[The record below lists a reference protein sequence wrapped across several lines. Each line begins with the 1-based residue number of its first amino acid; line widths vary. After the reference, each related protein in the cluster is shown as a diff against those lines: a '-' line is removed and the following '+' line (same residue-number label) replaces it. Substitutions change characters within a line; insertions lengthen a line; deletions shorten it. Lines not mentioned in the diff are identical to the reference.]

1 MEVSSHYPTVTVF
14 LLLLLSSATFLS
26 ARLIRIGT
34 YKCNNSKECLSQ
46 EGKGDLPCCSLEYVS
61 QNTKSSCSNLTIL
74 IDSDVVKLKGIA
86 NFEHCRNISII
97 GKNRAMPSTI
107 SCEEAG
113 NKMTFLKDSVFEDTN
128 YVGNESWKDIW
139 TSFKSRRHLFFK
151 HHHVQDNSQIKGTS
165 LTQNSSHGLKFSDIH
180 RLLLTNLIITGCGQ
194 VRASNSMC
202 NSSVLLV
209 NCSNVDIKY
218 VSFESNKD
226 TAIYYVNMD
235 GYVRLES
242 VRFVKNQQ
250 LQNRSRHETK
260 SFPGGLLVHFE
271 TVLDK
276 PHNKLYIINCTFD
289 ANSSPGYYEFAPK
302 LKPVLEDWMPY
313 GLGGAV
319 GLIFMNDVHGI
330 NVEIHNTKFL
340 NNKGTWG
347 AGLCIQ
353 FQQES
358 YNNSIT
364 VVNTKFNN
372 NNAAMA
378 GGGANV
384 RFGRIPSSATNITN
398 LNSVTFNTSVFQRN
412 TGRYGGGVLVFA
424 SAGSIETPSGSMI
437 SFVGCSWLYN
447 FGRYSPAVDVSPF
460 RFDEQSSG
468 FLPVPTFE
476 NCTFSH
482 NRIIKARLNHTLYI
496 NAGVFVI
503 THFEVEF
510 SGNIIF
516 FNNSLTALYIT
527 WGRAIFREGTH
538 VQFSNNT
545 GIRGGAVVMYGFST
559 FGVNDNSYF
568 LFTGNIATAVGGG
581 IYYESTEQREYF
593 EGRRCFL
600 DYTGTTENISQ
611 RNLTFVF
618 TDNTAE
624 ESGTSIYSA
633 SFYACF
639 FRYYGILRGRNITDF
654 FGKIGVFQ
662 FDNVTNDQYN
672 ISNSLFGTYGM
683 KFHLMD
689 KSQTI
694 FATPGKKVKLNIQ
707 LLDEFDEIL
716 PDNYV
721 VKIDVG
727 SNLTLD
733 SLYTSHDT
741 TKIFGQ
747 PGENATL
754 TISTQHP
761 IRSVHCQLNLSMV
774 SCSPGFY
781 YNEHSKSCMCSS
793 DNSQQSYSAITKCNY
808 SKFLAYIDHGYWAG
822 YYHDN
827 NYNASN
833 LYTAL
838 CPMQFCSPSTR
849 FLQTSTLLPRNG
861 RNLNRFMCDKR
872 KGILCGFCN
881 DGLSVYFHSRNYHCG
896 SETLCSYGILFYI
909 LSELLPVVAI
919 FTLIVVCNFNFT
931 SGNVNG
937 LMLFSQMLDIVA
949 IKFKDYQQESFHSLP
964 FNFKMQRYL
973 EHIYEGIYDI
983 FNLDFFR
990 YKELSFCIFKSAGVM
1005 PILAMKYVTTVFAFL
1020 LVLCL
1025 VALLNSDLCARVYR
1039 IRRWRSM
1046 NASYI
1051 HGISAFLVL
1060 CYAQCT
1066 RVTFFILTWANL
1078 SGNSNSQPHK
1088 VAVTYYGGL
1097 HYFGED
1103 HIPYALPA
1111 LLCLCTVVFLPPLL
1125 LIFYPLIL
1133 QLLGRCGLSEHRVV
1147 VVLLRLS
1154 QLHRL
1159 VPIVDSFQASFKDNM
1174 RYFAG
1179 LYFLYRVALLA
1190 VYSFWRSSTVFYALS
1205 EFLLISFLGI
1215 HAVAQPYA
1223 SHKHNIIDGM
1233 LFLNLAVINGL
1244 SAYTMLVKVEDKQLH
1259 GSQHKIKPP
1268 LYTGYCQ
1275 IVLIYLP
1282 LFVALVVLIRYFLH
1296 KNCKREIRAD
1306 ELLSAPGSSQ
1316 EEHDLIS
1323 ADEDRRSTRNSQ
1335 DVASSCD

>member
-1 MEVSSHYPTVTVF
+1 MRMEILSQYRRVAVF
-14 LLLLLSSATFLS
+14 LLLMLSNSTFLS
-26 ARLIRIGT
+26 VRLIQVGT
-34 YKCNNSKECLSQ
+34 RNCNDSMECISQ
-46 EGKGDLPCCSLEYVS
+46 EGKGVMPCCSLEYVS
-61 QNTKSSCSNLTIL
+61 QNTRSVCSNLTIL
-74 IDSDVVKLKGIA
+74 IASDVLELKGIA
-86 NFEHCRNISII
+86 NFEHCHNISII
-97 GKNRAMPSTI
+97 GRSLAMPSTI
-107 SCEEAG
+107 SCEEAE
-113 NKMTFLKDSVFEDTN
+113 NKMTFLKNSEFEDTN
-128 YVGNESWKDIW
+128 YVGKESWKDIW
-139 TSFKSRRHLFFK
+139 SHRHSIFK
-151 HHHVQDNSQIKGTS
+151 HRHIQDSGQLKGAS
-165 LTQNSSHGLKFSDIH
+165 LTQSGSRGLKFSDIH
-180 RLLLTNLIITGCGQ
+180 GLSMTNLIITGCGQ
-194 VRASNSMC
+194 VRTSKNQC

-209 NCSNVDIKY
+209 NCSNVAIKY
-218 VSFESNKD
+218 VSFEANKD
-226 TAIYYVNMD
+226 TAIYFINMN

-242 VRFVKNQQ
+242 VCFINNQP
-250 LQNRSRHETK
+250 LQNQSQQETK

-271 TVLDK
+271 TMLDK
-276 PHNKLYIINCTFD
+276 PHNKVYIINCVFD
-289 ANSSPGYYEFAPK
+289 ANSAPGYYEFAPK

-319 GLIFMNDVHGI
+319 GLIFMNNVHGI
-330 NVEIHNTKFL
+330 DVELHNTKFL
-340 NNKGTWG
+340 NNTGTWG

-358 YNNSIT
+358 HNNSIT
-364 VVNTKFNN
+364 AVNCEFSDNS
-372 NNAAMA
+372 AAMA

-384 RFGRIPSSATNITN
+384 RFGRIPSSATDNISS
-398 LNSVTFNTSVFQRN
+398 LNSVTFHNSVFQRN
-412 TGRYGGGVLVFA
+412 TGRYGGGLLVFA
-424 SAGSIETPSGSMI
+424 SAGSIETPPGSMVK
-437 SFVGCSWLYN
+437 FVGCSWFYN

-468 FLPVPTFE
+468 FLPIPTFE

-482 NRIIKARLNHTLYI
+482 NRIIKARRNRTLYI

-510 SGNIIF
+510 SDNIAF

-527 WGRAIFREGTH
+527 WGRAIFRKGSH
-538 VQFSNNT
+538 VRFSNNT

-559 FGVNDNSYF
+559 FGVNDNSCF
-568 LFTGNIATAVGGG
+568 SFTGNTATAVGGG

-600 DYTGTTENISQ
+600 DYIGMTENVSQ

-618 TDNTAE
+618 KDNTAE

-639 FRYYGILRGRNITDF
+639 FRYYGTLRGRNITDF

-662 FDNVTNDQYN
+662 FDNVTSDQYN
-672 ISNSLFGTYGM
+672 KIPNSLFGTYGM
-683 KFHLMD
+683 KFYLSN
-689 KSQTI
+689 KTV
-694 FATPGKKVKLNIQ
+694 FATPGKKLNLNIQ
-707 LLDEFDEIL
+707 LLDEFSEIL

-721 VKIDVG
+721 LKIDVG

-733 SLYTSHDT
+733 SLYSSHDT

-754 TISTQHP
+754 TVSTQHP
-761 IRSVHCQLNLSMV
+761 IRSVHCQLNLSML

-781 YNEHSKSCMCSS
+781 YNEYSKSCMCSS

-808 SKFLAYIDHGYWAG
+808 SRFRAYIDHGYWAG
-822 YYHDN
+822 YYYDN
-827 NYNASN
+827 DYNASN

-849 FLQTSTLLPRNG
+849 FLQTYTLLPRNS
-861 RNLNRFMCDKR
+861 RDLNRFICDKR
-872 KGILCGFCN
+872 KGILCGFCD
-881 DGLSVYFHSRNYHCG
+881 DGLSVHFHSRDYHCG
-896 SETLCSYGILFYI
+896 TETLCSYGILFYI
-909 LSELLPVVAI
+909 LSELFPVVAI

-937 LMLFSQMLDIVA
+937 LILFSQMLDIVA
-949 IKFKDYQQESFHSLP
+949 IKFKDYQQQSFHSLP
-964 FNFKMQRYL
+964 FHFKMQRYL

-990 YKELSFCIFKSAGVM
+990 YKQLSFCIFKSAGVM
-1005 PILAMKYVTTVFAFL
+1005 PILAMKYVTTIFAFL

-1025 VALLNSDLCARVYR
+1025 VAFLNSNLCARVYR
-1039 IRRWRSM
+1039 IWRWRSV

-1051 HGISAFLVL
+1051 HGITAFLVL

-1078 SGNSNSQPHK
+1078 SGNSNAQPQK

-1097 HYFGED
+1097 HYFGKS

-1111 LLCLCTVVFLPPLL
+1111 LLCLCSVISLPPLL
-1125 LIFYPLIL
+1125 LISYPLIL

-1154 QLHRL
+1154 QIHRL
-1159 VPIVDSFQASFKDNM
+1159 VPILDSFQANFKDNM

-1179 LYFLYRVALLA
+1179 LYFLYRIALLA

-1205 EFLLISFLGI
+1205 EFLLVSFLGI
-1215 HAVAQPYA
+1215 HALAQPYT
-1223 SHKHNIIDGM
+1223 SHKHNIMDGL

-1244 SAYTMLVKVEDKQLH
+1244 SAYTMLAKVEDKQLH

-1275 IVLIYLP
+1275 ILLIILP
-1282 LFVALVVLIRYFLH
+1282 LFVALVALVRCIFR
-1296 KNCKREIRAD
+1296 KICK
-1306 ELLSAPGSSQ
+1306 
-1316 EEHDLIS
+1316 
-1323 ADEDRRSTRNSQ
+1323 
-1335 DVASSCD
+1335 